1 MIVAAFKPESRH
13 LSSLLLRS
21 VDDRIRPEADADDP
35 KHLEGTPM
43 NRKQSGVFVFLCLV
57 LLAAGC
63 SRSQPGEQPD
73 TRAHDAAKNKD
84 PEKSASYYTEDAV
97 LMFAGAPDAYGKA
110 AIREAIGQ
118 LMQDPAFTVSWQV
131 ESVEVARSGELAIEQ
146 ETYSLTMM
154 DPQSQSPVTEKGHG
168 LVVWKKQADGWKAY
182 LDVMVSDAP

>member
-73 TRAHDAAKNKD
+73 TRAQDAVEVRNTSMAWLDAAKNKD

-146 ETYSLTMM
+146 
-154 DPQSQSPVTEKGHG
+154 
-168 LVVWKKQADGWKAY
+168 
-182 LDVMVSDAP
+182 